1 MPILSLSRT
10 TANSKKDSNM
20 APSNSP
26 SDKKPTTDL
35 LTAAAPK
42 HMTLPVKRFLELR
55 NSRKPVT
62 TTEEPRSDEQNK
74 KNKLNDL
81 KRFAKKLTL
90 GSCTLP
96 FHMSMKDMDALYT
109 ANPGAG
115 VSLGRKESTLTYSV
129 NILPSEAAAFRGVL
143 ETSELLESIV
153 CYLPP
158 KQILNVQRVAKQ
170 WKNVIA
176 GSPSIQEKLF
186 TRRENKEQE
195 IWVLVLRNPPVH
207 GPFSDR
213 PLRVK
218 TLPPPGI
225 LAITP
230 VTLNPML
237 HVSRSWLRPIG
248 VLFPTSMLPTLTRV
262 GFSAWANVL
271 RYNESCVRNMLITDP
286 PCTTARIEYLIVRFG
301 FPESRLQTPK
311 PDYFDRN
318 HPMQDALSVR
328 VSGIT
333 VRSSAGLT
341 MHDVLKAAMTG
352 RGKARCTLSN
362 WDYYERRDTTM
373 YEMIDIMMQALGWT
387 SVPESP
393 YMELCM
399 EISTA
404 GSTSIM
410 IATEEDREEANGRVT
425 ALE

>member
-1 MPILSLSRT
+1 
-10 TANSKKDSNM
+10 M

-26 SDKKPTTDL
+26 SGKKPTTDL
-35 LTAAAPK
+35 QTVSAKTNMA
-42 HMTLPVKRFLELR
+42 MPVKRFFETR
-55 NSRKPVT
+55 NSRKPVA
-62 TTEEPRSDEQNK
+62 TTEEPRSGEQNK
-74 KNKLNDL
+74 ETVLRDL
-81 KRFAKKLTL
+81 KKFAKRLTL
-90 GSCTLP
+90 GPCALP
-96 FHMSMKDMDALYT
+96 LHMTTKDMDAVYT
-109 ANPGAG
+109 ANPGVG

-129 NILPSEAAAFRGVL
+129 TLLASEAAAFRGVL

-153 CYLPP
+153 CCLPP
-158 KQILNVQRVAKQ
+158 KKILDVQRVAKQ

-186 TRRENKEQE
+186 ARRENKEQE
-195 IWVLVLRNPPVH
+195 IWVLVERDHPVN
-207 GPFSDR
+207 GPLSDR

-218 TLPPPGI
+218 TLPPPNI
-225 LAITP
+225 LAIIP

-237 HVSRSWLRPIG
+237 HVSRSWFRPIG
-248 VLFPTSMLPTLTRV
+248 VVFPISMLPTLTRV
-262 GFSAWANVL
+262 GFSAWANAL

-286 PCTTARIEYLIVRFG
+286 PCTAARIEYLIVRFG
-301 FPESRLQTPK
+301 FPESRLLHPK

-318 HPMQDALSVR
+318 HPMQDPLSIR

-341 MHDVLKAAMTG
+341 MRDVLKAAMTG

-404 GSTSIM
+404 GATSIM
-410 IATEEDREEANGRVT
+410 IATEEDREMANERVLST
-425 ALE
+425 A